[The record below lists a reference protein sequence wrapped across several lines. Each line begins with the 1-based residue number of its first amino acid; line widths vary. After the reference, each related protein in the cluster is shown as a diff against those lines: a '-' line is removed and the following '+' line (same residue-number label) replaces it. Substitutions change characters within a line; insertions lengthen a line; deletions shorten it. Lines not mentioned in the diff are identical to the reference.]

1 MRPAGKDELEM
12 AGTFDDESILT
23 CGLNSGSLNDS
34 VIARCRSSKRVWGEK
49 EGYRM
54 QKGWQLGHQIVVLS
68 AQQLNIFPRGSFPI
82 GVPEQ
87 GRRVICYHDRNAV
100 VVVKDASHI
109 R

>member
-1 MRPAGKDELEM
+1 
-12 AGTFDDESILT
+12 
-23 CGLNSGSLNDS
+23 
-34 VIARCRSSKRVWGEK
+34 
-49 EGYRM
+49 M

-109 R
+109 P